1 MYSMYSFMFHK
12 KNRLTCAKWEF
23 QVPENGV
30 LYYIRHDKA
39 IFCGDIP
46 LAKERPYILVTSKK
60 SVHEM
65 AILARWDFWV
75 KN

>member
-1 MYSMYSFMFHK
+1 MF
-12 KNRLTCAKWEF
+12 NGIFRNLKWRYC
-23 QVPENGV
+23 VP
-30 LYYIRHDKA
+30 YKA